1 MRDVK
6 GRHNL
11 ITQGWTKLGT
21 HARSRTS
28 ALKTTIVFF
37 SGKFGFSVLPLS
49 LQSVIYSCPCTSRF
63 IESVVTTRTTT
74 AMLAYNTQQ
83 SFLRFSL
90 SGAVSDNLLHRSTL
104 QFTTHVGSGF
114 CIIVGYACTCLELG
128 TTWAGFRECL
138 CASRVYLVST
148 LDVTHVIKYTRLS
161 PSLAGR
167 AWERGYSVRM

>member
-1 MRDVK
+1 MR
-6 GRHNL
+6 
-11 ITQGWTKLGT
+11 GWTKLGA

-28 ALKTTIVFF
+28 TLKTTIVFF

-49 LQSVIYSCPCTSRF
+49 LQSAIYSCPCTSRF
-63 IESVVTTRTTT
+63 LESVVTTRTTT
-74 AMLAYNTQQ
+74 TTLAYNTQR
-83 SFLRFSL
+83 SFLPFSL

-114 CIIVGYACTCLELG
+114 CIIVGYACTCLELR
-128 TTWAGFRECL
+128 TTWVGFCECL

-148 LDVTHVIKYTRLS
+148 LDVTHVIKCTRLS